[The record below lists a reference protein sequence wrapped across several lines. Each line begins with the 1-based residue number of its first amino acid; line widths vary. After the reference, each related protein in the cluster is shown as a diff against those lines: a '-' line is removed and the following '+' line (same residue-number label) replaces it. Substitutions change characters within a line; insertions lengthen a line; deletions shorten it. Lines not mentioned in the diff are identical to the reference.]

1 MVEGRGHCGLGWSER
16 VRGVDVLLKQHSGQ
30 SLFEPV
36 AQIAFSTQMLS
47 GEPWPAGVEEGAE
60 ITEPES
66 LALLTCKTQRALWAV
81 VRVRVYRKLLLHSES
96 SKEL

>member
-1 MVEGRGHCGLGWSER
+1 
-16 VRGVDVLLKQHSGQ
+16 
-30 SLFEPV
+30 
-36 AQIAFSTQMLS
+36 MLS

-66 LALLTCKTQRALWAV
+66 LALLTRKTQRALRAV
-81 VRVRVYRKLLLHSES
+81 VRVRVYRKPLLHGES